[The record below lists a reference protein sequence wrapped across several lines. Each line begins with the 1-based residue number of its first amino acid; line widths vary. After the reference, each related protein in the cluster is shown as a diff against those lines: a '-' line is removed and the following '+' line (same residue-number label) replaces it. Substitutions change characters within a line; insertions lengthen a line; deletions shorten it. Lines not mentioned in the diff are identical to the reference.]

1 MPNFKQCDPKW
12 KCHPYAGHD
21 NVSSTCTESVCT
33 ADSMNNNICI
43 SGCGI
48 VTSAMVI
55 NYWGFRDLD
64 PVELADWML
73 DEGFR
78 DDLSNTSGA
87 TCNGVSH
94 EAMCSAAKF
103 YGMKCQES
111 TDFKV

>member
-1 MPNFKQCDPKW
+1 
-12 KCHPYAGHD
+12 
-21 NVSSTCTESVCT
+21 
-33 ADSMNNNICI
+33 MNNNICI

-64 PVELADWML
+64 PVELGDWML
-73 DEGFR
+73 EEGFR

-111 TDFKV
+111 TDFKVQWEPLNGIADNGINWLLESNLPRFTSPKLLFQT